1 MVWVVSS
8 SSRAL
13 GLLAIVV
20 LIPFSE
26 VFGNGKR
33 GGIHLPHRSLLFVS
47 RMSSMSAVVLF
58 VFLQL
63 FSSFVSCGPLPVG
76 VSYQKPSS
84 LPIFTL
90 PYGSYRAAT
99 YRATSDM

>member
-8 SSRAL
+8 SSCAL
-13 GLLAIVV
+13 GFLAIVV
-20 LIPFSE
+20 LIPFNAF
-26 VFGNGKR
+26 FGNGKR
-33 GGIHLPHRSLLFVS
+33 GGIHLPHRSLFFVS
-47 RMSSMSAVVLF
+47 RMSSMATVVLF

-63 FSSFVSCGPLPVG
+63 FSSLVSCGPLPVG

-84 LPIFTL
+84 LPILTL

-99 YRATSDM
+99 YRAASDM